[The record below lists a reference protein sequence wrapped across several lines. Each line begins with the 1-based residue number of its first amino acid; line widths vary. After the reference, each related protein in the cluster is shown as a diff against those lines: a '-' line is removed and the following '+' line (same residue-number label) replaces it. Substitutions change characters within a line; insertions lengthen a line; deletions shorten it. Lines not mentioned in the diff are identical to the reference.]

1 MRHLPDQD
9 PAGGPFLKPPT
20 KGELT
25 KLGETPLEE
34 GYRLACQTHTAGD
47 VTIEIP
53 PRSPM
58 EIGKY
63 NTLTIKR
70 IDKGGVLLSDGAD
83 ETFLPGPEVTPDL
96 VEGQELEV
104 FVYNSQ
110 KNETRATLMTPKAQ
124 LNEFAYLEVVD
135 VTPIGAFLDW
145 GIPKDLMVPFG
156 TQKWPLKKGEKT
168 IVYIAQDSKK
178 TGIIGFT
185 NLEPFLS
192 RNFSDLKSGQQV
204 KLLVWGITPLGAKV
218 IVDNRYS
225 GLVYSQD
232 IDEPL
237 MPGQELTGWIR
248 RLRKDGK
255 LDIGLWEKNIEKADS
270 FKARLIELLEKN
282 NGALP
287 LTDKSDPQLLR
298 KELNMSKRMFKMIT
312 GNLLKDGKVEIH
324 ETGITLTG
332 VTPPTVTQYVQY
344 AERARRQI
352 PPGAEVSEGSPGAE
366 VSSDRKTCGTAEKR
380 KSSQGK
386 GQTGRSLQPG
396 GSGIRSEQPSRGREE
411 GRPRKPGG
419 RPRHGGGP
427 HKAAPHD
434 SRHGGRRGNRP
445 PHEGR

>member
-1 MRHLPDQD
+1 
-9 PAGGPFLKPPT
+9 
-20 KGELT
+20 
-25 KLGETPLEE
+25 
-34 GYRLACQTHTAGD
+34 
-47 VTIEIP
+47 
-53 PRSPM
+53 M

-344 AERARRQI
+344 AERVPAVKFPQGPKYPKAAQGPKYPQTAKPAEPLKKGKVLKVKAKPEDLSSLVVPGYDPNNPPEEERR
-352 PPGAEVSEGSPGAE
+352 
-366 VSSDRKTCGTAEKR
+366 
-380 KSSQGK
+380 
-386 GQTGRSLQPG
+386 G
-396 GSGIRSEQPSRGREE
+396 G
-411 GRPRKPGG
+411 PRKPGG